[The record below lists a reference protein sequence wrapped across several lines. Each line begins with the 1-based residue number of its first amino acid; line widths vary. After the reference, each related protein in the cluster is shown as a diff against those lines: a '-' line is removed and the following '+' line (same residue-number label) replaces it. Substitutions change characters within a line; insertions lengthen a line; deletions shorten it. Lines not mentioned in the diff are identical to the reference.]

1 MQGRQTRMDLSSVR
15 VRKWERSRVASAA
28 ESCYLS
34 PTMNPRTLLLESFQ
48 AAVGAADPLK
58 ILPQHLPQPPA
69 GKTLVVGAGKAAAAM
84 ALAVEQ
90 HWPAAVPLDG
100 LVITRYRHGLL
111 TNRIKVIEAGHPV
124 PDESGEKAAQEILR
138 RVKILGPNDLL
149 LVLVSGGGSSLL
161 SLPAETIGMDELKAT
176 TKELLRCGAPIQDM
190 NTVRKHISS
199 IQGGR
204 LAAAC
209 KARVLALIVS
219 DVTGD
224 DPTHIGSGPCAPDP
238 STYRDALDIIARFG
252 VKAPASV
259 MLLLQRGARGE
270 IAETPKPGDKLFG
283 RVENRV
289 IATAQ
294 GSLQA
299 AAAYFR
305 SKGIAPTVLGDSVT
319 GEASEVAKV
328 YAALARQIRDHGEPF
343 KPPLALISGGE
354 CTVTVRGKGRGGRC
368 AEFLLSLALELNA
381 MPGAFALACDTDGID
396 GSEDNAG
403 ALLAPDSL
411 ARAAAAGA
419 SAKKLLA
426 DNDGYSF
433 FEALNDLVVT
443 GPSRTNVNDFRVILV
458 L

>member
-1 MQGRQTRMDLSSVR
+1 MVGPHRRGMHRGKLLSLAAMD
-15 VRKWERSRVASAA
+15 
-28 ESCYLS
+28 
-34 PTMNPRTLLLESFQ
+34 PRALLIESFH

-58 ILPQHLPQPPA
+58 ILPPHLPQPPA

-90 HWPAAVPLDG
+90 HWPSASPLAG
-100 LVITRYRHGLL
+100 LAITRYRHGLL
-111 TNRIKVIEAGHPV
+111 TNRIQVMEAGHPV

-138 RVKILGPNDLL
+138 RTKALGTEDLL
-149 LVLVSGGGSSLL
+149 LALVSGGGSSLL
-161 SLPAETIGMDELKAT
+161 SLPVEGIAMDELKAT

-209 KARVLALIVS
+209 KARVLTLIIS

-238 STYRDALDIIARFG
+238 STYQDARDIIARYG

-259 MLLLQRGARGE
+259 VAHLARGANGE
-270 IAETPKPGDKLFG
+270 IAETPKPGDKLFR

-305 SKGIAPTVLGDSVT
+305 GQGITPVVLGDGVT

-354 CTVTVRGKGRGGRC
+354 CTVTVRGAGRGGRC
-368 AEFLLSLALELNA
+368 SEFLLSLALELGG
-381 MPGAFALACDTDGID
+381 MPDVHALACDTDGID

-403 ALLAPDSL
+403 AVLAPDSL
-411 ARAAAAGA
+411 ARAATAGF

-426 DNDGYSF
+426 NNDGYSF
-433 FEALNDLVVT
+433 FEAIDDLVVT
-443 GPSRTNVNDFRVILV
+443 GPTRTNVNDYRVILM

>member
-1 MQGRQTRMDLSSVR
+1 MD
-15 VRKWERSRVASAA
+15 
-28 ESCYLS
+28 
-34 PTMNPRTLLLESFQ
+34 PRTLLIDSFH
-48 AAVGAADPLK
+48 AAVGAADALK
-58 ILPQHLPQPPA
+58 ILPPHLPQPPA

-90 HWPAAVPLDG
+90 HWPSAAPLDG
-100 LVITRYRHGLL
+100 VAITRYQHGLL

-124 PDESGEKAAQEILR
+124 PDASGERAAQDILR
-138 RVKILGPNDLL
+138 RARGLGPNDLL
-149 LVLVSGGGSSLL
+149 LALLSGGGSSLL
-161 SLPAETIGMDELKAT
+161 SLPVEGIGMEELKAT

-209 KARVLALIVS
+209 KARVLALIIS

-238 STYRDALDIIARFG
+238 STYQDAEDIIARYG
-252 VKAPASV
+252 VRAPASV
-259 MLLLQRGARGE
+259 AAHLRRGACGE

-305 SKGIAPTVLGDSVT
+305 AKGITPVVLGDSVT

-328 YAALARQIRDHGEPF
+328 YAALARQIRRHGEPF

-354 CTVTVRGKGRGGRC
+354 CTVTVRGNGRGGRC
-368 AEFLLSLALELNA
+368 SEFLLSLALELDG
-381 MPGAFALACDTDGID
+381 MPDVHALACDTDGID

-403 ALLAPDSL
+403 AVLTPDAL
-411 ARAAAAGA
+411 ARATNAGV

-426 DNDGYSF
+426 NNDGYGF
-433 FEALNDLVVT
+433 FAALNDLIVT
-443 GPSRTNVNDFRVILV
+443 GPTRTNVNDYRAIVV